1 MSTLCIWIQYIQ
13 NFFHRFSSLYDE
25 RAEVYRQE
33 KDKTDRLL
41 TDLLPRQIMRQMK
54 KGQMPQPE
62 TFEKVTVFLCDI
74 VGFTT
79 LSSESTAQQIVDMLN
94 SLYNLFDNRIDD
106 YDVYKVETIGDAYM
120 VVSGVPEKNDHH
132 AVEISKMALDL
143 LTKVPSKNFNSFN
156 WNWNY
161 VDVAIQTKQVFAF
174 RYKIVNNSSIH
185 SFINSLTRNY

>member
-1 MSTLCIWIQYIQ
+1 
-13 NFFHRFSSLYDE
+13 
-25 RAEVYRQE
+25 
-33 KDKTDRLL
+33 
-41 TDLLPRQIMRQMK
+41 
-54 KGQMPQPE
+54 MPQPE

-156 WNWNY
+156 WNY
-161 VDVAIQTKQVFAF
+161 VEVAIQTKQVFAF

-185 SFINSLTRNY
+185 SFINSLNRNY

>member
-1 MSTLCIWIQYIQ
+1 MSTLRIWIHYIQ
-13 NFFHRFSSLYDE
+13 NFFCRFSSLYDE

-161 VDVAIQTKQVFAF
+161 VEVAIQTKYLSFCFQ
-174 RYKIVNNSSIH
+174 IQNSK
-185 SFINSLTRNY
+185 

>member
-1 MSTLCIWIQYIQ
+1 MSTLRIWIHYIQ
-13 NFFHRFSSLYDE
+13 NFFCRFSSLYDE

-143 LTKVPSKNFNSFN
+143 LTKVPIKNFNSFN
-156 WNWNY
+156 WNY
-161 VDVAIQTKQVFAF
+161 IEVAIQTKQFFA
-174 RYKIVNNSSIH
+174 
-185 SFINSLTRNY
+185 RNFSESK

>member
-1 MSTLCIWIQYIQ
+1 
-13 NFFHRFSSLYDE
+13 
-25 RAEVYRQE
+25 
-33 KDKTDRLL
+33 
-41 TDLLPRQIMRQMK
+41 MRQMK

-143 LTKVPSKNFNSFN
+143 LTKVPSKHFILIKISPQIPNSLY
-156 WNWNY
+156 W
-161 VDVAIQTKQVFAF
+161 Q
-174 RYKIVNNSSIH
+174 H
-185 SFINSLTRNY
+185 SFIHQHFYQILLKTVQSK